1 MTTRR
6 PGYYAR
12 LICNY
17 LKSQPDFYANDPAMV
32 QDALGL
38 SDETFKLGVDWCVK
52 RGIIVMD
59 HRANAE
65 KKVNAFINAEEEA
78 MKDTG
83 SRISSMLR
91 TPVLAE
97 AS

>member
-1 MTTRR
+1 MNSHK

-12 LICNY
+12 LICDH
-17 LKSQPDFYANDPAMV
+17 LKALPDFYADNPSHV

-38 SDETFKLGVDWCVK
+38 SDEAFKTGVDWCVK
-52 RGIIVMD
+52 RGIIVME
-59 HRANAE
+59 HA
-65 KKVNAFINAEEEA
+65 KVSPFSSHEDSA
-78 MKDTG
+78 MKEIG

>member
-1 MTTRR
+1 MNSHK

-12 LICNY
+12 LICNH
-17 LKSQPDFYANDPAMV
+17 LRSMPDFYADDPNMV
-32 QDALGL
+32 QDTLGL
-38 SDETFKLGVDWCVK
+38 SDEAFKMGLDWCVK

-59 HRANAE
+59 
-65 KKVNAFINAEEEA
+65 KKAATILDHEESVLKE
-78 MKDTG
+78 TG

-91 TPVLAE
+91 TPALAE